1 MDGILGGNID
11 KAYWCAMAIIA
22 LRGRMCLGRL
32 AFCSWRRGCQA
43 GRDARRTGS
52 YIKAKVTGR
61 CL

>member
-43 GRDARRTGS
+43 GCDARRAGS
-52 YIKAKVTGR
+52 YIKEKVTGH